1 MPNMLMNPYSEFE
14 TAEIKLYRALLEINH
29 RVLLTTGDAE
39 RSELRA
45 TAETLRGELV
55 KLVQAI
61 PIPTEQDI
69 QRAHTA
75 QTSMLPG
82 TVRYPGVS

>member
-14 TAEIKLYRALLEINH
+14 TAEIKLYRAILEINH
-29 RVLLTTGDAE
+29 RVLLTHGESE

-55 KLVQAI
+55 KLVQSI
-61 PIPTEQDI
+61 QIPTELDV
-69 QRAHTA
+69 QRAHSA
-75 QTSMLPG
+75 QASILPSS
-82 TVRYPGVS
+82 RYPGAS